1 MVEFAADFESSKEIV
16 YKEKELSTFVYKMF
30 EEEDD
35 NGNVI
40 KKLKSIP
47 YVKRKIDKQN
57 SKTWVYL
64 WGIETLDLKEYHK
77 GYDIKSFVDF
87 ILSYPEDMKIYFHN
101 LKFDSSFILYYF
113 LQNTNKFKQMIPEC
127 NKATYGFNKYV
138 NEENDYLFEY
148 VDDTKSMSMDRFFKM
163 QGYIDKDNTC
173 TRTMTYYQTSVNSMG
188 VFYSLKIYHMR
199 EGHPLHK
206 VEIFDSL
213 KLLNYSIKKLGTSFL
228 NDPNFEKE
236 KYDYEVVRKENCPEE
251 LTDKDYSYLKRDID
265 ILAKSLKLFK
275 ESGDIEGSVDKNTI
289 ASLALDEFKTILYQK
304 VRKKTNPTYRQKE
317 TVFRQLCPVLS
328 KRVDSF
334 VRTSYKGGFCYVHPS
349 VQNKVNERKGMCVL
363 DVNSL
368 FPYIM
373 QSKAVPYG
381 HPKHSFNVKKT
392 KNGRIV
398 VPYVN
403 GEVYDYYFL
412 KVVVNFKIK
421 PNKIPSIM
429 LKNADIKNEFND
441 SFMADL
447 PLNEYITD
455 SQGPIELIMTKDDYE
470 LMHEQYDV
478 IKEQIV
484 EGVFF
489 KSVEGIFEEY
499 IDKWSKIK
507 IDAGLKKDKTR
518 REIAKL
524 FLNSLYGKFG
534 SKCENI
540 FKFYD
545 MNENVLSLKPQL
557 KKLDDPVYVPIAAA
571 ITAGARRKTISTS
584 QKILDY
590 GLKYHKKVMYFYS
603 DTDSIHTGLT
613 LKECIRCL
621 GDEIDKKNEGTF
633 GLWKPEAVDVKR
645 SKFIRPKTYLEESE
659 TEGMLTGVA
668 GMPKDIQELLSWD
681 SFKTGFSFLGK
692 LAPCHVQ
699 GGILLLD
706 DIFSIKE
713 V

>member
-1 MVEFAADFESSKEIV
+1 MVEFAADFESSKVIA
-16 YKEKELSTFVYKMF
+16 YKEVIEKKFVYNL
-30 EEEDD
+30 EEDE
-35 NGNVI
+35 
-40 KKLKSIP
+40 KTKEKWLKPIP

-77 GYDIKSFVDF
+77 GYDIKSFIDF

-101 LKFDSSFILYYF
+101 LKFDSSFILYKF
-113 LQNTNKFKQMIPEC
+113 LQNTDRFKQLIPEC
-127 NKATYGFNKYV
+127 NKAIYDFNKYTTP
-138 NEENDYLFEY
+138 ENDHIFEY
-148 VDDTKSMSMDRFFKM
+148 VDDTKDMGMERYFKLK
-163 QGYIDKDNTC
+163 GYIDKDNLC
-173 TRTMTYYQTSVNSMG
+173 TKSITFYQTSVNGMG
-188 VFYSLKIYHMR
+188 VFYNLKIYHFR

-206 VEIFDSL
+206 VEIYDSL
-213 KLLNYSIKKLGTSFL
+213 KLLNYSIKKLGTDFL

-236 KYDYEVVRKENCPEE
+236 KYDYDVVRKENCPEE
-251 LTDKDYSYLKRDID
+251 LTDKDFSYLKRDID

-304 VRKKTNPTYRQKE
+304 VRKKTNPTNRQKE
-317 TVFRQLCPVLS
+317 NVFRTLCPILS
-328 KRVDSF
+328 KRVDNF
-334 VRTSYKGGFCYVHPS
+334 VRASYKGGFCYVHPA
-349 VQNKVNERKGMCVL
+349 VQNKINEREGMCVL

-373 QSKAVPYG
+373 QSKPVPYG
-381 HPKHSFNVKKT
+381 SPKHSFEIKKD
-392 KNGRIV
+392 KEGKIICPV
-398 VPYVN
+398 ED

-412 KVVVNFKIK
+412 RVRVDFKIK
-421 PNKIPSIM
+421 KNKIPSIM
-429 LKNADIKNEFND
+429 LKNADMKNEFND
-441 SFMADL
+441 IKMSDL
-447 PLNEYITD
+447 PLNEYID
-455 SQGPIELIMTKDDYE
+455 ESDGLIELTMSKDDYE
-470 LMHEQYDV
+470 LMYEQYD
-478 IKEQIV
+478 ILKEYIV
-484 EGVFF
+484 EGLFF

-507 IDAGLKKDKTR
+507 IEAGLKKDKTR

-534 SKCENI
+534 SKCENV

-545 MNENVLSLKPQL
+545 MNENVLSLKPQV
-557 KKLDDPVYVPIAAA
+557 KKLDDPVYVPIASA
-571 ITAGARRKTISTS
+571 ITSGARRKTITTS

-590 GLKYHKKVMYFYS
+590 GLKKHNKVMYFYS

-613 LKECIRCL
+613 FEECVDCL
-621 GDEIDKKNEGTF
+621 GDEIDKKNKGTF
-633 GLWKPEAVDVKR
+633 GLWKPEATDVKR

-659 TEGMLTGVA
+659 SEGMLTGVA
-668 GMPKDIQELLSWD
+668 GMPKEIQEYLTWK
-681 SFKTGFSFLGK
+681 SFETGKSFLGK

-706 DIFSIKE
+706 DMFTLKE

>member
-1 MVEFAADFESSKEIV
+1 MVEFAADFESSKEVI
-16 YKEKELSTFVYKMF
+16 YKEKEKNTFVYKVVED
-30 EEEDD
+30 EETKK
-35 NGNVI
+35 
-40 KKLKSIP
+40 KKLTIIP

-64 WGIETLDLKEYHK
+64 WGVESLDLKEYHK
-77 GYDIKSFVDF
+77 GYDINSFIEF

-113 LQNTNKFKQMIPEC
+113 LSDTVKFKQLIPEI
-127 NKATYGFNKYV
+127 NKAAYNFNKYT
-138 NEENDYLFEY
+138 NESNDHIFEY
-148 VDDTKSMSMDRFFKM
+148 VDDSKPMGMERFFKM
-163 QGYIDKDNTC
+163 KGYIDGDGNC
-173 TRTMTYYQTSVNSMG
+173 TTSKTFYQTSVNGMG

-206 VEIFDSL
+206 VEIYDSL
-213 KLLNYSIKKLGTSFL
+213 KLLNFSIKKLGTDFL

-236 KYDYEVVRKENCPEE
+236 EYDYEVVRKENCPEE
-251 LTDKDYSYLKRDID
+251 LTEKDYSYLKRDID
-265 ILAKSLKLFK
+265 ILAKALKLFK
-275 ESGDIEGSVDKNTI
+275 ESSDIQGSIDKNTI

-304 VRKKTNPTYRQKE
+304 VRNKTNPTNRQKE
-317 TVFRQLCPVLS
+317 NVFRQLCPVLS

-334 VRTSYKGGFCYVHPS
+334 VRTSYKGGFCYVHPA
-349 VQNKVNERKGMCVL
+349 VQNKVNVREGMCVL

-381 HPKHSFNVKKT
+381 EPKHTFEVKKT
-392 KNGRIV
+392 KTGCIET
-398 VPYVN
+398 P
-403 GEVYDYYFL
+403 EDYDYYFL
-412 KVVVNFKIK
+412 RLVVNFELK

-429 LKNADIKNEFND
+429 LKNADVITEFND
-441 SFMADL
+441 YFMADL
-447 PLNEYITD
+447 PLNTYLEKSD
-455 SQGPIELIMTKDDYE
+455 GPIELILTKDDYE
-470 LMHEQYDV
+470 LMHEQYNV
-478 IKEQIV
+478 KSEKFV
-484 EGVFF
+484 ECFFF

-507 IDAGLKKDKTR
+507 IEAGLKGDKSR

-534 SKCENI
+534 SKCENV

-545 MNENVLSLKPQL
+545 MNENVLTLKPQL
-557 KKLDDPVYVPIAAA
+557 EKIDDPVYVPMAAA
-571 ITAGARRKTISTS
+571 ITAGARRKTITAS

-590 GLKYHKKVMYFYS
+590 GFNKHKKVMYFYS

-613 LKECIRCL
+613 LEECIECL
-621 GDEIDKKNEGTF
+621 GDEIDKKDTGVF
-633 GLWKPEAVDVKR
+633 GLWKAEAKDVKR

-659 TEGMLTGVA
+659 SKGMLTGVA
-668 GMPKDIQELLSWD
+668 GMPKDIQKLLTWD
-681 SFKTGFSFLGK
+681 SFQTGFSFLGK

-706 DIFSIKE
+706 DIFTIKG

>member
-16 YKEKELSTFVYKMF
+16 YKEKEKTTFVY
-30 EEEDD
+30 EVIEDEKSK
-35 NGNVI
+35 
-40 KKLKSIP
+40 KKLLKPTP
-47 YVKRKIDKQN
+47 YVKRKIDKQK

-77 GYDIKSFVDF
+77 GYDINSFIEF

-101 LKFDSSFILYYF
+101 LKFDSSFILYKF
-113 LQNTNKFKQMIPEC
+113 LKNTETFKQLIPEI
-127 NKATYGFNKYV
+127 NKASYDFNKYTD
-138 NEENDYLFEY
+138 ESNDHIFEY
-148 VDDTKSMSMDRFFKM
+148 VDDTKSMSMEKFFKM
-163 QGYIDKDNTC
+163 KGYIDKDNLC
-173 TRTMTYYQTSVNSMG
+173 TLSTTFYQTSVNGMG

-206 VEIFDSL
+206 VEIYDSL
-213 KLLNYSIKKLGTSFL
+213 KLLNFSIKKLGTSFL

-236 KYDYEVVRKENCPEE
+236 DYDYEVVRKENCPNE
-251 LTDKDYSYLKRDID
+251 LTEKDYSYLKRDID
-265 ILAKSLKLFK
+265 ILAKALKLFK
-275 ESGDIEGSVDKNTI
+275 ESSDIQGSVDKNTI
-289 ASLALDEFKTILYQK
+289 ASLALDEFKTILFQK
-304 VRKKTNPTYRQKE
+304 VRKKTNPTNRQKE
-317 TVFRQLCPVLS
+317 NVFRQLCPVLS
-328 KRVDSF
+328 KRVDEF
-334 VRTSYKGGFCYVHPS
+334 VRTSYKGGFCYVHPA
-349 VQNKVNERKGMCVL
+349 VKDKVNERKGMCVL

-373 QSKAVPYG
+373 ESKAVPYG
-381 HPKHSFNVKKT
+381 KPKHSFDVKKT

-398 VPYVN
+398 IPYVD

-412 KVVVNFKIK
+412 KVVVNFKLK

-441 SFMADL
+441 VFMADL
-447 PLNEYITD
+447 PLNTYLESSD
-455 SQGPIELIMTKDDYE
+455 GPIELILTKDDYE
-470 LMHEQYDV
+470 LMHEQYN
-478 IKEQIV
+478 IISEKII
-484 EGVFF
+484 EGMFF

-499 IDKWSKIK
+499 ITKWSKIK
-507 IDAGLKKDKTR
+507 IEAGLKGDKSR

-534 SKCENI
+534 SKCENV

-545 MNENVLSLKPQL
+545 MNENILSLKPQV
-557 KKLDDPVYVPIAAA
+557 KKIDDPVYVPIAAA
-571 ITAGARRKTISTS
+571 ITAGARRKTITAS

-590 GLKYHKKVMYFYS
+590 GLKYYKKVMYFYS

-613 LKECIRCL
+613 LNECIRCL
-621 GDEIDKKNEGTF
+621 GDEIDKKNSGVF
-633 GLWKPEAVDVKR
+633 GLWKAEAKDVKR

-659 TEGMLTGVA
+659 SEGMLTGVA
-668 GMPKDIQELLSWD
+668 GMPKDIQGLLTWD
-681 SFKTGFSFLGK
+681 SFKTGKQFLGK